1 MPVRSL
7 SSSKTSPTVKTI
19 SSAVTISSASSIS
32 STSDSSGSSS
42 AMPSVSTVVSCMDV
56 STVTPSDVSAA
67 DTVTPAL
74 NNVEQPISN
83 AIAPAKKRFLFIF
96 TMLLLLFLFFRQKK
110 AGSTQTCLSFHNRS
124 HTQKLQSWTPYVVF
138 MHGTGWGLSLIQ
150 CTFDKF
156 LSLYAASCMEDHKN
170 QLQYQQE

>member
-42 AMPSVSTVVSCMDV
+42 AMPSVSTVVSCM
-56 STVTPSDVSAA
+56 DVSAA